1 MSRLASTLAP
11 TLVRTALLALSLVYG
26 TGCNSH
32 PLTSPDAGPQI
43 GDRGI
48 SVPVPPPSLK
58 LAPVQRVDIE
68 GEIGA
73 TAGEPGTR
81 VFLSE
86 NRLGTQDYN
95 NMPEDNGSFFFTGIE
110 LDLTDNCVE
119 VWTEDGDGNSSVHS
133 FFRASIDE
141 DDQSVLT
148 EQLFNGC
155 P

>member
-1 MSRLASTLAP
+1 MSRLAAVFARS
-11 TLVRTALLALSLVYG
+11 ALLTSLVLG

-32 PLTSPDAGPQI
+32 LLTSPDAGPQI

-58 LAPVQRVDIE
+58 LMPVQLVDIE

-73 TAGEPGTR
+73 MAGEPGVR
-81 VFLSE
+81 VFLQE
-86 NRLGTQDYN
+86 TQRGL
-95 NMPEDNGSFFFTGIE
+95 PGQFVFLEDDGSFFFEGVE
-110 LDLTDNCVE
+110 VDLTDNCIE
-119 VWTEDGDGNSSVHS
+119 VWSEDAEGQSSVRS
-133 FFRASIDE
+133 FYRASIDV

>member
-1 MSRLASTLAP
+1 MSRLASIPVLA
-11 TLVRTALLALSLVYG
+11 RTVLLLSLVYG

-32 PLTSPDAGPQI
+32 LLTSPDGGPQI

-73 TAGEPGTR
+73 AAGEPGTR
-81 VFLSE
+81 VFLQE
-86 NRLGTQDYN
+86 TERGLDGRVD
-95 NMPEDNGSFFFTGIE
+95 MPEDDGSFFFEGVE
-110 LDLTDNCVE
+110 LDLTDNCIE
-119 VWTEDGDGNSSVHS
+119 VWTEDGDGNDSVHS
-133 FFRASIDE
+133 FFRASIDD

>member
-1 MSRLASTLAP
+1 MSRLPALAS
-11 TLVRTALLALSLVYG
+11 TALLLSLVFG

-32 PLTSPDAGPQI
+32 LTTNPDAGPQI

-58 LAPVQRVDIE
+58 LAPVQQVDIE

-73 TAGEPGTR
+73 TAGGQGTV
-81 VFLSE
+81 VFLQE
-86 NRLGTQDYN
+86 TVRGLPGLFVA
-95 NMPEDNGSFFFTGIE
+95 PEDDGSFLFEGVE
-110 LDLTDNCVE
+110 LDLTDNCIE
-119 VWTEDGDGNSSVHS
+119 VWTEDSEGQSSVVS
-133 FFRASIDE
+133 FYRASIDD

-155 P
+155 S

>member
-1 MSRLASTLAP
+1 MSRLASIPVLA
-11 TLVRTALLALSLVYG
+11 RTVLLLSLVYG

-32 PLTSPDAGPQI
+32 LLTNPDAGPQI

-86 NRLGTQDYN
+86 TRLGTQAYVDF
-95 NMPEDNGSFFFTGIE
+95 PDDDGSFFFEGVE
-110 LDLTDNCVE
+110 LDLTDNCLE
-119 VWTEDGDGNSSVHS
+119 VWTEDGDGNASVYS
-133 FFRASIDE
+133 FFRASIDV

>member
-1 MSRLASTLAP
+1 MSQLASMLA
-11 TLVRTALLALSLVYG
+11 RTVLLLSLVYG

-32 PLTSPDAGPQI
+32 LLTNPDAGPQI

-58 LAPVQRVDIE
+58 RAPVQRVDIE

-73 TAGEPGTR
+73 AAGEPGTR

-86 NRLGTQDYN
+86 TRRGTQNYFGY
-95 NMPEDNGSFFFTGIE
+95 PEEDGSFFFEGVE
-110 LDLTDNCVE
+110 LDLTDNCID
-119 VWTEDGDGNSSVHS
+119 VWTEDDQANTSVHS
-133 FFRASIDE
+133 FYRASIDE